1 MGSFKG
7 SFPPQKHACTDND
20 HVKFCHV
27 HVIVV
32 TIIKGIN
39 VSWYLQPNHMMSN
52 LSFNITKRKK
62 KKKKKEEEERVSSDL
77 RHLSTDRAIYSNMEY
92 SILVIENRPSP
103 PEYVQIPFAPSI
115 IDSHTNPF
123 ISLSL

>member
-1 MGSFKG
+1 MFMGSFKG

-39 VSWYLQPNHMMSN
+39 VSWYLQPK
-52 LSFNITKRKK
+52 ITINKKKKKK